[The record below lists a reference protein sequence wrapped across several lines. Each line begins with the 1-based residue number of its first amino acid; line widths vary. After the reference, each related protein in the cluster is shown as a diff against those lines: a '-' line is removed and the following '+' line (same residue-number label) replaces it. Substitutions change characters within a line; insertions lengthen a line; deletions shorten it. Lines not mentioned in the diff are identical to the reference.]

1 MALRPEGHDE
11 LMTDAVHDALDELRA
26 TASDRQTSCASLALA
41 WVIGHPDCTAPV
53 VGPSRAAPHLG
64 HVSEAVR
71 LRLASDEHRRIG
83 DWFGRSE

>member
-1 MALRPEGHDE
+1 MRARPRAYGGEVLQHYR
-11 LMTDAVHDALDELRA
+11 TLDELRA

-71 LRLASDEHRRIG
+71 LRLASDEHRRIE
-83 DWFGRSE
+83 DRFGRSE